1 LSHLE
6 EEQVRQFGDVVR
18 VVNPVIPEDVTE
30 VPQLRDDVLSGG
42 HGSQPLPFVGPAK
55 REEQVNE
62 ILGISELV
70 EQLAALVHPVR
81 HLVTGESQQVQRVRQ
96 PGEAGF
102 RRVADDGHA
111 HQRWTRAASIIPI
124 DNGFE
129 WGESVGEH
137 YYSHCQKCHRPSFW
151 VDRRL
156 IYPASST
163 APMPVADMPDDVK
176 ADYMEARDVFE
187 KSARSAGG
195 LLRIGFEK
203 LFKHLGVTKT
213 KPNDAI
219 GELVQKGL
227 ALGTQQR
234 AMDVMRVFANQSSHD
249 GFVKLEDQP
258 ETVTFL
264 FTLLNYIVEQMIT
277 RPKQIDT
284 MFTKIP
290 PDKLVGIEKRDAKK

>member
-1 LSHLE
+1 
-6 EEQVRQFGDVVR
+6 
-18 VVNPVIPEDVTE
+18 
-30 VPQLRDDVLSGG
+30 
-42 HGSQPLPFVGPAK
+42 
-55 REEQVNE
+55 
-62 ILGISELV
+62 
-70 EQLAALVHPVR
+70 
-81 HLVTGESQQVQRVRQ
+81 
-96 PGEAGF
+96 
-102 RRVADDGHA
+102 
-111 HQRWTRAASIIPI
+111 
-124 DNGFE
+124 
-129 WGESVGEH
+129 
-137 YYSHCQKCHRPSFW
+137 
-151 VDRRL
+151 
-156 IYPASST
+156 
-163 APMPVADMPDDVK
+163 MPVADMPDDVK